1 MEDVSPSITIITLM
15 QTEQTPHSEDKL
27 SRLDKNT
34 VPGQYGIYLNTKN
47 YLINNYNFFSVFYV
61 ASLY

>member
-34 VPGQYGIYLNTKN
+34 VPTRCCPQETYLGFKKPKV
-47 YLINNYNFFSVFYV
+47 SKEKDGER
-61 ASLY
+61 